1 MSANIENWC
10 QQDGHA
16 DFELF
21 EDFNDWINEGEVD
34 IESPLL
40 EKLLAIGLSTP
51 SKAFFA
57 GDKEAY
63 EQALRAYRLARR
75 HEALSKEYLIENF
88 GPEEGQHWYERNEQ
102 RFNQLIDRLSED
114 MVVPFIGAG
123 ISVGG
128 GFPTWAD
135 HLRQQGRTAGI
146 AREKIETWLAQGNY
160 EEIVAH
166 IEAAHGRDVF
176 SQEIRDVFG
185 KRGSI
190 QQITLLISELFKD
203 TLITTNYDQLLEQV
217 FDTGPGQEVQL
228 INGVK
233 AMEHPDPQKTTII
246 KLHGDIKNPAQCI
259 LGKAQYNEAYGE
271 EYLDLNRNIPR
282 ILSYYFKN
290 NSLLFI
296 GCSLKNDRTIQVFRA
311 TKETA
316 GDYSFPQHF
325 CIEQAPKDIQH
336 LRNRNIELLKL
347 GITPIWFPGGKYDHP
362 EILLQCLRNEL
373 NYRKAKIY

>member
-1 MSANIENWC
+1 MSLENWC

-21 EDFNDWINEGEVD
+21 EDFNEWINEGEVD

-40 EKLLAIGLSTP
+40 QKLLAIGLSTP
-51 SKAFFA
+51 SKAFFSA
-57 GDKEAY
+57 DKEAY
-63 EQALRAYRLARR
+63 EQALRAYRIARR
-75 HEALSKEYLIENF
+75 HEALSREYLIETF
-88 GPEEGQHWYERNEQ
+88 GPEDGQHWYERNEQ
-102 RFNQLIDRLSED
+102 RFIQLIDRLSEE

-146 AREKIETWLAQGNY
+146 AKEEIETWLSQGNY
-160 EEIVAH
+160 EQIVAH

-190 QQITLLISELFKD
+190 QKITLLISELFKD
-203 TLITTNYDQLLEQV
+203 TLITTNYDKLLEQV
-217 FDTGPGQEVQL
+217 FDAGAGREVQL
-228 INGVK
+228 ISGINS
-233 AMEHPDPQKTTII
+233 MEHPAPKKTTII
-246 KLHGDIKNPAQCI
+246 KLHGDIKYPAQCI
-259 LGKAQYNEAYGE
+259 LGKAQYDEAYGDKH
-271 EYLDLNRNIPR
+271 LDLNLNIPK
-282 ILSYYFKN
+282 ILSYHFKN
-290 NSLLFI
+290 NSFLFI

-325 CIEQAPKDIQH
+325 CIEQSPKNIKDLIE
-336 LRNRNIELLKL
+336 RNIELLQL
-347 GITPIWFPGGKYDHP
+347 GITPIWYPHKKYDHP
-362 EILLQCLRNEL
+362 EIVLQCLRNEI
-373 NYRKAKIY
+373 NYRKARIY